1 MRDDVPDPV
10 CTFPAADRVVCA
22 DAGRMSEEKTR
33 WPHPLAQEAKMSVQP
48 LTPHQPHQAPRGPTG
63 QLAGRLP
70 GALFLLTFFSGAA
83 IIATILVLLV
93 IV

>member
-1 MRDDVPDPV
+1 
-10 CTFPAADRVVCA
+10 
-22 DAGRMSEEKTR
+22 
-33 WPHPLAQEAKMSVQP
+33 MSVQP
-48 LTPHQPHQAPRGPTG
+48 FTPHQPHQAPREPTG
-63 QLAGRLP
+63 QLAGRLL